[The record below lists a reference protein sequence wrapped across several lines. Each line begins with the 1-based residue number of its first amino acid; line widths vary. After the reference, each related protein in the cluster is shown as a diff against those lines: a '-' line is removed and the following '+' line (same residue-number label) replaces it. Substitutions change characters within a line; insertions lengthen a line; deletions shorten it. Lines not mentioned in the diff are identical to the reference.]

1 MYKFLEKGASTKLGD
16 REEEQRYM
24 WRGKFTFYA
33 LSFFAVCFQHD
44 QGRFA
49 EGRSQVIQQM
59 MLALGDVS
67 QEM

>member
-1 MYKFLEKGASTKLGD
+1 MCKCLEEGASTKLGD
-16 REEEQRYM
+16 RAEERRYT

-49 EGRSQVIQQM
+49 EGCSQAIRQM
-59 MLALGDVS
+59 MLTLGDVS